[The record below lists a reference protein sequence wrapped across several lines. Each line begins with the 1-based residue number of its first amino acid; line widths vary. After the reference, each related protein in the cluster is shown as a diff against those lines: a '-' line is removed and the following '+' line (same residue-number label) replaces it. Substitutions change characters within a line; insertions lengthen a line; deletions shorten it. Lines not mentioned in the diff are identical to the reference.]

1 MNTID
6 TERPNLIVYL
16 KAIRIHHW
24 PKNLLIFLPVLTGH
38 LLNLE
43 NFSILLALFFSLSF
57 VASGLYLI
65 NDLLDIESDK
75 KHPTKKH
82 RAIASGS
89 ISSKNAKIFS
99 LLFILTG
106 LSFSFV
112 TSFYAGILIFLYACL
127 VGLYSLYLKK
137 IPFFE
142 ACLLTSV
149 YLLRIY
155 IGVLVIDT
163 GISQWMIIFS
173 FFFFFFLVLVKR
185 HTELLLYKTSL
196 DKNPTGRGYKAEH
209 IKLIQPIAIASAMVS
224 LVVFGLY
231 IASPKVQALYTSP
244 NFLWAVALLGLL
256 WIINVIAL
264 VHREKMHN
272 DPIVFA
278 LTNKTSLGIF
288 LISIIL
294 IILSL

>member
-1 MNTID
+1 M
-6 TERPNLIVYL
+6 
-16 KAIRIHHW
+16 
-24 PKNLLIFLPVLTGH
+24 LTGH

-89 ISSKNAKIFS
+89 ISSKNAKVIS

-127 VGLYSLYLKK
+127 VGLYSLFFKK

-196 DKNPTGRGYKAEH
+196 DKNPTGRGC
-209 IKLIQPIAIASAMVS
+209 IKQ
-224 LVVFGLY
+224 
-231 IASPKVQALYTSP
+231 
-244 NFLWAVALLGLL
+244 
-256 WIINVIAL
+256 
-264 VHREKMHN
+264 
-272 DPIVFA
+272 
-278 LTNKTSLGIF
+278 
-288 LISIIL
+288 SI
-294 IILSL
+294 